1 MTWAPNLHE
10 YYNTMLNGLCAHNP
24 SITRPFDQSPFAV
37 TQFIP
42 DTASTALKEEGK
54 LDPEPTPTWCA
65 HVALGNY
72 DPTTGG
78 HVVLWDLKAL
88 VEFPPGCVVLL
99 PSTALR
105 PERPITTTLGGPGEL
120 RRSFT
125 QFTPRELLR
134 WVERGNQGQE
144 AFKSGGGVEVGP
156 EEEWRKD
163 VGRISRWAEL
173 VALHASRLGKSE
185 EGAAGGC

>member
-10 YYNTMLNGLCAHNP
+10 YYNTMLNDLCAHN
-24 SITRPFDQSPFAV
+24 SSVTRPFDQSAFAV

-42 DTASTALKEEGK
+42 DTASTALEEEGTP
-54 LDPEPTPTWCA
+54 DPEPTPTWCA

-72 DPTTGG
+72 DPTMGG
-78 HVVLWDLKAL
+78 HVVLWDLKVL

-99 PSTALR
+99 PSTTLL
-105 PERPITTTLGGPGEL
+105 PERPITTTLGEVGEL

-134 WVERGNQGQE
+134 WVERGNQGE
-144 AFKSGGGVEVGP
+144 I
-156 EEEWRKD
+156 
-163 VGRISRWAEL
+163 GRAH
-173 VALHASRLGKSE
+173 V
-185 EGAAGGC
+185 